1 MTRMGVL
8 LAAGWGVLVALA
20 VVAIAQ
26 SARVR
31 RRAEGGRHAVRVI
44 ATGSLRAL
52 EHAPPARP
60 FVAVARDVVRRRRD
74 GAARRAVDCDLALAV
89 DLLAVAVGAG
99 ATPLLSL
106 DLAAT
111 WAPPAAASSFGAIV
125 RRVRV
130 GTTLPD
136 ALAAEARMAPALRP
150 LTEALV
156 PAIRLGSPLGPT
168 LARIATD
175 ARTTHARRAAARART
190 IPVRLIFPLVLLVLP
205 AFALLTV
212 VPALVA
218 GWRGI

>member
-1 MTRMGVL
+1 MWLLLGV
-8 LAAGWGVLVALA
+8 AWGALA
-20 VVAIAQ
+20 GVAVIAVGS
-26 SARVR
+26 SALLR
-31 RRAEGGRHAVRVI
+31 RRVGVVVQRIRTTV
-44 ATGSLRAL
+44 ATGAGRAA
-52 EHAPPARP
+52 HAPIARP
-60 FVAVARDVVRRRRD
+60 FVAVTRDVARRRRD
-74 GAARRAVDCDLALAV
+74 VRARRAIDRELALAV

-99 ATPLLSL
+99 ATPLLAL

-111 WAPPAAASSFGAIV
+111 WSPPAVGQSFGAIV

-130 GTTLPD
+130 GTSLPD
-136 ALAAEARMAPALRP
+136 ALAVEARRVPTLRP
-150 LTEALV
+150 LTEALT

-168 LARIATD
+168 LARIASD
-175 ARTTHARRAAARART
+175 ARGAHARRAAARART